1 MILQVQFFTT
11 VSMLQ
16 NENDLLAFRL
26 HDGSLQDQKTK
37 MSVLHYRLAP
47 TLKPKELAAAQL

>member
-16 NENDLLAFRL
+16 NDNDLLAFRL
-26 HDGSLQDQKTK
+26 HDGSLQDQK
-37 MSVLHYRLAP
+37 
-47 TLKPKELAAAQL
+47 PKCQLPIID